1 MTMLPAN
8 RQETDVYARLLA
20 LPYVDEADLVVI
32 TELLGRPTKARAA
45 VAARCPNGL
54 PTVLRCDPRDV
65 EGKPF
70 PTLFWL
76 CAPAAASKIGGL
88 ESSGIMWDLT
98 ERLKTDVALR
108 AAYGASTERFL
119 ALRDRLPG
127 GSLEGDPTQGGMPDR
142 VKCLHAL
149 YAHWLA
155 TGDNPIGA
163 WVAVQLS
170 PMPCHPQCGTV
181 A

>member
-8 RQETDVYARLLA
+8 HHETDAYARLLA
-20 LPYVDEADLVVI
+20 LPYADEDDLAVI
-32 TELLGRPTKARAA
+32 AELLGRPTKARAA

-54 PTVLRCDPRDV
+54 PTVLRCDPRDI

-88 ESSGIMWDLT
+88 ESSGVMWELT
-98 ERLKTDVALR
+98 EHLKTDVALR

-127 GSLEGDPTQGGMPDR
+127 GPLEGDPTQGGMPDR

-170 PMPCHPQCGTV
+170 PMPCHPQCEP
-181 A
+181 AA